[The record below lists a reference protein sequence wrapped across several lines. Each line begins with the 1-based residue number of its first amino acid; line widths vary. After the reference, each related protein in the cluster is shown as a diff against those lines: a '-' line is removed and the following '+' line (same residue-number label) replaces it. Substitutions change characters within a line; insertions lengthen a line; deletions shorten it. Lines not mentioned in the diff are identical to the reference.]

1 MTVLLL
7 IKLIINGQ
15 YIGELQSLDYPQ
27 GNQQEIIIEVI
38 PDLIFTGDFENEQ

>member
-15 YIGELQSLDYPQ
+15 YIGELESLDYPQ

-38 PDLIFTGDFENEQ
+38 PDVIFRGGFDG